1 MTCKVIEAIDK
12 QIANVDR
19 KISTLRTD
27 AASALANGY
36 FDDNK
41 LHSSRESDHEAFR
54 IVLVN
59 LKEICK
65 GDHSDEK
72 N

>member
-1 MTCKVIEAIDK
+1 MACRVIEAIDK

-19 KISTLRTD
+19 KITTLRAD

-59 LKEICK
+59 LKEACK
-65 GDHSDEK
+65 GEYDEK